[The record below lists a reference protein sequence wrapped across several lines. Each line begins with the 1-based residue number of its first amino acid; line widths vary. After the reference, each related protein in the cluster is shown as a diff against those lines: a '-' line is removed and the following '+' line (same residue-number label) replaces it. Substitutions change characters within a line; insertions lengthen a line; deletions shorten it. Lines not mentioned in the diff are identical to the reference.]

1 MVESAIV
8 LDRVR
13 GALLGGAVGD
23 ALGAPI
29 EFMDLARIRTRF
41 GAGGTSGFVSNRA
54 LPREVTDDTQMTLF
68 TAEGLLRWRPGTDPA
83 PALRHAYVRWLRTQR
98 RREPPPDDDSWLAG
112 QQFLY
117 AVRAPGTA
125 CLRGLDQQL
134 RGPRTPH
141 RLGKPGPLNPD
152 SKGCGA
158 VMRSAPFGLAG
169 FGPDMAFAFAGR
181 CAQLTHGHPTGYLA
195 AGALAALLDRV
206 LNGTELTVAVRDTI
220 AQLTEVTGAQETVA
234 ALRHAV
240 ECDAAG
246 AASPERVEAVGAG
259 WVAEECLAIGVYCA
273 LYAARTGDIRGAL
286 LLSVNHSGDSD
297 STGSVA
303 GNLLGVT
310 HGLSALPTEWVTA
323 VEGHATILRVADD
336 LVANFFLRDRT
347 ALGGR
352 YPFED

>member
-1 MVESAIV
+1 M
-8 LDRVR
+8 
-13 GALLGGAVGD
+13 
-23 ALGAPI
+23 
-29 EFMDLARIRTRF
+29 
-41 GAGGTSGFVSNRA
+41 
-54 LPREVTDDTQMTLF
+54 PREVTDATQMTLF

-195 AGALAALLDRV
+195 AAALAALLDRV

-220 AQLTEVTGAQETVA
+220 AQLTELTGAQET
-234 ALRHAV
+234 
-240 ECDAAG
+240 
-246 AASPERVEAVGAG
+246 
-259 WVAEECLAIGVYCA
+259 
-273 LYAARTGDIRGAL
+273 
-286 LLSVNHSGDSD
+286 
-297 STGSVA
+297 VA